1 MQITLKH
8 RAGLY
13 ALGGTILLF
22 LIPLFFLHQLLISDL
37 SLSGLELMLIIVSGL
52 IISSSIAIGI
62 WCFWKA
68 VVNLTAHSKA
78 VVLGNQE
85 H

>member
-1 MQITLKH
+1 MQITLKN

-22 LIPLFFLHQLLISDL
+22 LIPLFLLHQLLISDL

-68 VVNLTAHSKA
+68 VVNLAAHSKA

>member
-1 MQITLKH
+1 MHITLKN
-8 RAGLY
+8 RSGLF
-13 ALGGTILLF
+13 AVCGTILLF
-22 LIPLFFLHQLLISDL
+22 LFPLFLLHQLLISDL